1 MSKNKLKTRTITG
14 LLYGIVFISSLIL
27 GELSSSL
34 FFLTVM
40 LIGVKEFYSLVKDE
54 KTNPNVYLG
63 MLISLGLF
71 VTSFLYFK
79 SFELAKISFAT
90 TSFLVLVVF
99 INELFRKEYSSY
111 HNIGIT
117 LMGVIYVSIPMS
129 LTFFLSYNDAKQYE
143 YMLLLSVFILIWMS
157 DIGGY
162 FAGVNFGK
170 HKLLERISPKKSWEG
185 VLGGFILCVISSVII
200 SRFVTSL
207 DLLEWVGLGV
217 IICISSVIGDLI
229 ESMIKRTA
237 NVKDSGTILPG
248 HGGILDRFDSAL
260 LVIPV
265 VYIYTILI
273 S

>member
-1 MSKNKLKTRTITG
+1 MSTNKLKTRTITG
-14 LLYGIVFISSLIL
+14 LLYGIIFISCLVL

-40 LIGVKEFYSLVKDE
+40 LIAVKEFYALVENENTK
-54 KTNPNVYLG
+54 PQIYLG

-71 VTSFLYFK
+71 ASSFLYFK
-79 SFELAKISFAT
+79 SFELSKISFAIT
-90 TSFLVLVVF
+90 CLLFLLVF
-99 INELFRKEYSSY
+99 ILELFRKEKVSY
-111 HNIGIT
+111 NNIALT
-117 LMGVIYVSIPMS
+117 LMGVVYVSIPMS
-129 LTFFLSYNDAKQYE
+129 LTFFLNHNDANQYE
-143 YMLLLSVFILIWMS
+143 YMFLLSVFILIWMS

-185 VLGGFILCVISSVII
+185 VVGGFVLSIISSIII
-200 SRFVTSL
+200 SRFVTKL
-207 DLLEWVGLGV
+207 ELLEWIILGIV
-217 IICISSVIGDLI
+217 ICISSVIGDLI

-237 NVKDSGTILPG
+237 NAKDSGTILPG

-260 LVIPV
+260 LVIPI
-265 VYIYTILI
+265 VYIYLILI